1 MRKIYLIY
9 ILIFSLSCSKGQTEN
24 RISEFENILG
34 KKESNTLTYLVE
46 DFEKNYLNKLYPN
59 LNTNDA
65 YEKLLTKINNSGKTP
80 DPREFLKE
88 GYKKYEKSKLKLQ
101 IYSLPDSIW
110 IEKDINKTI
119 FKGFDPTLKIKWKS
133 LTNKGIYEY
142 RTSESSVNHMKNM
155 SEDEIIKKAEN
166 RVSINYFGSY
176 NKAINA
182 VFNEPSFINEY
193 FEIRD
198 NSGNSNPSIF
208 INRLLNSNSDFNDY
222 FIKRITVIELV
233 YW

>member
-166 RVSINYFGSY
+166 
-176 NKAINA
+176 
-182 VFNEPSFINEY
+182 
-193 FEIRD
+193 
-198 NSGNSNPSIF
+198 
-208 INRLLNSNSDFNDY
+208 
-222 FIKRITVIELV
+222 
-233 YW
+233 